1 MADTDS
7 ILRFEFVP
15 AENRRERSD
24 GYGAGTLFLNDHPLW
39 YSTSQDAPTPVKWTW
54 VDFLEHM
61 AEIWDALIVEQ
72 SYPFDWLNKQVI
84 HPGEMWDQAEL
95 RWSLQG
101 DTVADEEEPILY
113 AFHNRHNLSAGWKGI
128 GLPALYWLRI
138 GKSVWLAPEGGQAI
152 RADFN
157 QCKCSL
163 EAICEQLVDA
173 FAGSDNARVIAA
185 TEAWRAR
192 QNSLRNSFFK
202 FATGLGD
209 AELAALEQ
217 GRPQAEYWEIS
228 QLANF
233 EDAAENDSELLAAAR
248 MTKGILCPT
257 SISALIETVRRIP
270 KVNTPGLDDLGLRAS
285 KFLASSD
292 QLYAHESGYGLAQ
305 WLRAQLG
312 LEARVQFDVLAYLHS
327 LDVSIVSE
335 KFGSDHIDALACWG
349 RHGPSIII
357 NLERAFAHDTN
368 RLRMSLAHELCH
380 FLVDRGSAL
389 PVAEVLGG
397 SVDAYVERRAYA
409 FAAEL
414 LLPRAGVILAGEA
427 GHTTLQDQLRFLG
440 NRFGVSKAVVC
451 AQVFNSP
458 LFPALRAQERE
469 YVKTR
474 LQRFA
479 ELKFPDEKIYSG
491 IV

>member
-1 MADTDS
+1 MADTDP
-7 ILRFEFVP
+7 ILRFEFISS
-15 AENRRERSD
+15 ENQRKRSD
-24 GYGAGTLFLNDHPLW
+24 GYGAGTLFLNDHPFW
-39 YSTSQDAPTPVKWTW
+39 YSASQDAPGSVEWTW
-54 VDFLEHM
+54 VDFLEHI
-61 AEIWDALIVEQ
+61 AEVWDALMVEQ
-72 SYPFDWLNKQVI
+72 SYPFDWLNKQAT
-84 HPGEMWDQAEL
+84 HPGEMWDKAEL

-138 GKSVWLAPEGGQAI
+138 GKSVWLAPEGGLAI

-157 QCKCSL
+157 ECKRSL
-163 EAICEQLVDA
+163 EAICNQLADS

-185 TEAWRAR
+185 MDAWGAR
-192 QNSLRNSFFK
+192 KDSLRKSFFR

-209 AELAALEQ
+209 VELAVVEQ

-228 QLANF
+228 QFANF
-233 EDAAENDSELLAAAR
+233 EEAAENDSELLAAAR
-248 MTKGILCPT
+248 MTKGILPPA
-257 SISALIETVRRIP
+257 SISALIEIIRQIP
-270 KVNTPGLDDLGLRAS
+270 KVNTPELDDLGVRAS
-285 KFLASSD
+285 KFLANSN
-292 QLYAHESGYGLAQ
+292 QLYAHESGYRLAQ
-305 WLRAQLG
+305 WLREQLG
-312 LEARVQFDVLAYLHS
+312 LEVRAQFDVLAYLHS
-327 LDVSIVSE
+327 LGVSIVSE

-349 RHGPSIII
+349 RHGPSIVS

-380 FLVDRGSAL
+380 FLVDRGTAL

-397 SVDAYVERRAYA
+397 GVDAYVERRAYA

-414 LLPRAGVILAGEA
+414 LLPRAGVISAGEM

-440 NRFGVSKAVVC
+440 TTFGVSKAVAC

-458 LFPALRAQERE
+458 LFSAFSAQERE
-469 YVKTR
+469 YVKIR

-491 IV
+491 IT